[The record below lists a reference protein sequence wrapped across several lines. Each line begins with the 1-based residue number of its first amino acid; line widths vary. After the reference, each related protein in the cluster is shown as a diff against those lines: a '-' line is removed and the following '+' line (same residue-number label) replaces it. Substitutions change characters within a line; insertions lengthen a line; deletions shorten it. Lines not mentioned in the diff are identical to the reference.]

1 MPGYSLT
8 YSVRRK
14 RPLPESKGNNELTE
28 KLYSRLNFLRNEYS
42 FQNILRKHLAGRHP
56 VKAIVFMDSIQ
67 EIPKVMDS
75 CREFFPDAVHLD
87 AHSKYSGKENAETY
101 EQFENIN
108 GDCFLYVVDIVN
120 QLGH

>member
-1 MPGYSLT
+1 
-8 YSVRRK
+8 
-14 RPLPESKGNNELTE
+14 
-28 KLYSRLNFLRNEYS
+28 
-42 FQNILRKHLAGRHP
+42 
-56 VKAIVFMDSIQ
+56 
-67 EIPKVMDS
+67 MDS

>member
-1 MPGYSLT
+1 
-8 YSVRRK
+8 
-14 RPLPESKGNNELTE
+14 
-28 KLYSRLNFLRNEYS
+28 
-42 FQNILRKHLAGRHP
+42 
-56 VKAIVFMDSIQ
+56 MDSIQ